1 MSCFEQV
8 IEACVSTAQAP
19 RGIAGRITFALGCQL
34 DQFCQPEHRHQNGI
48 DWHVFPQLTAG
59 RGAAAFLGENLTQ
72 IAGIGLQLGFLF
84 PAGSTQVNL
93 KANAEFAAEN
103 RAAGFNAG

>member
-1 MSCFEQV
+1 MGVVRYF
-8 IEACVSTAQAP
+8 
-19 RGIAGRITFALGCQL
+19 
-34 DQFCQPEHRHQNGI
+34 
-48 DWHVFPQLTAG
+48 FPQLTAG